1 MLNSP
6 VNIWNWRHPHSVSV
20 LKPSDESG
28 VVKEKE
34 VALWGYGVVG
44 FNMLK
49 NGH

>member
-20 LKPSDESG
+20 LKLSDEG
-28 VVKEKE
+28 GVKEKE

-44 FNMLK
+44 FNILK
-49 NGH
+49 NGP